1 MGDATGFIDPF
12 TGEGI
17 YLSLRSSQLAV
28 GVVQTAFYKS
38 DFSSRQLQSYDLI
51 RQKEFRK
58 KNILSRV
65 LQRLI
70 YKPYLCNRVV
80 ETLATQK
87 ELSSLLVGV
96 IGDYMPANKVVC
108 FQYLLRFLGGML
120 SHRQHSFLPTK
131 YRPST
136 KEF

>member
-28 GVVQTAFYKS
+28 GVVENAFDRS

-58 KNILSRV
+58 KNILSKA
-65 LQRLI
+65 LQHLI
-70 YKPYLCNRVV
+70 YRPHLCNRVV
-80 ETLATQK
+80 ETLAAQK

-96 IGDYMPANKVVC
+96 IGDYVPAKKVVC
-108 FQYLLRFLGGML
+108 FQYLLRLLGGML
-120 SHRQHSFLPTK
+120 SHRQPSFLPTK
-131 YRPST
+131 
-136 KEF
+136 

>member
-28 GVVQTAFYKS
+28 GVVENAFDRS
-38 DFSSRQLQSYDLI
+38 DFSNRQLQHYDLM
-51 RQKEFRK
+51 RRKEFRE
-58 KNILSRV
+58 KNILSKV

-70 YKPYLCNRVV
+70 YRPSLCNRVV
-80 ETLATQK
+80 ETLAAQK

-108 FQYLLRFLGGML
+108 FQYLLRLLCGML
-120 SHRQHSFLPTK
+120 KQRQ
-131 YRPST
+131 PSLLRASQSQSN
-136 KEF
+136 

>member
-12 TGEGI
+12 TGEGV

-28 GVVQTAFYKS
+28 GVVENAFDQS

-51 RQKEFRK
+51 RQKEVRK
-58 KNILSRV
+58 KNILSKV
-65 LQRLI
+65 LQHLI

-80 ETLATQK
+80 ETLGTQK

-108 FQYLLRFLGGML
+108 FQYLLRLLGGML
-120 SHRQHSFLPTK
+120 SPCHPSFLPTK
-131 YRPST
+131 YRPPA